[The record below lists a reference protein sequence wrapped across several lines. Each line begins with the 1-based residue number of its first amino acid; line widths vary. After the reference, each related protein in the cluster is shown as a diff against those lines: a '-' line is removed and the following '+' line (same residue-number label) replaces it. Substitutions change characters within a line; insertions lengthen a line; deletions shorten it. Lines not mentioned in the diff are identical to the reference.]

1 MFFFRQ
7 WKSPILPVTSSLAK
21 IEMALFKNGKYDQK
35 ATQDRKNYYVLK
47 NFSVE
52 SYETYYP
59 GYFIS

>member
-1 MFFFRQ
+1 
-7 WKSPILPVTSSLAK
+7 
-21 IEMALFKNGKYDQK
+21 MALFKNGKYDQK